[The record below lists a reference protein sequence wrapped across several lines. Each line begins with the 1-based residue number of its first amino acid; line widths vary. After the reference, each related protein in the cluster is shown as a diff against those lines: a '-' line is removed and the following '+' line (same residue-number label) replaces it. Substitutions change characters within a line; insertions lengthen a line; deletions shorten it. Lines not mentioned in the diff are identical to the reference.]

1 MVNELHASL
10 LSPTELSTTA
20 TRMHGLVASANLNEP
35 FVQNLNNTVESDN
48 TDLETALGRYRFSDF
63 TPMMLEKDKVRDDAY
78 IALRDYVTACSRRQ
92 DPVVVAAANILV
104 NIFRNR
110 GWTLYNLGYTQ
121 ESTTLKLL
129 FNDLETPEATAAL
142 KTLNAEGWYNDVKTT
157 QAAFEEVFNQKIT
170 AEARENYPQLH
181 QAKNRLAQHLTTLM
195 SCIGVLEE
203 QQPDNQKITELVE
216 QLNQVTT
223 GVMTTAR
230 ARRTRNE
237 NNQEIETE
245 VK

>member
-1 MVNELHASL
+1 MLNELHASL

-20 TRMHGLVASANLNEP
+20 TRMHALVANAKLNEP
-35 FVQNLNNTVESDN
+35 FIKNLNDMVESDN

-63 TPMMLEKDKVRDDAY
+63 TPMMLEKDKARDDAY
-78 IALRDYVTACSRRQ
+78 VALRDYLAACSRRQ
-92 DPVVVAAANILV
+92 DPTVVAAANLLV

-121 ESTTLKLL
+121 ESAALKLL

-157 QAAFEEVFNQKIT
+157 QSAFEEVFNQKIT
-170 AEARENYPQLH
+170 AEARADYPQLH
-181 QAKNRLAQHLTTLM
+181 QAKNRLAQHLIILM

-203 QQPDNQKITELVE
+203 QQADNRTIINLVE
-216 QLNQVTT
+216 QLNQITAS
-223 GVMTTAR
+223 VMATAR